1 MTAMPESTVTCVK
14 LDDAGLHLSRAV
26 GESGYT
32 KFKRSFGRGILLAAP
47 YLMKGLSVAGT
58 IAMFLVGGGILTHG
72 IPAVHH
78 WIETVSASLG
88 GVIGTV
94 APTLFDSVFGVLA
107 GAVVLLVVKLITRIR
122 K

>member
-1 MTAMPESTVTCVK
+1 MVIVVP
-14 LDDAGLHLSRAV
+14 
-26 GESGYT
+26 
-32 KFKRSFGRGILLAAP
+32 LATN
-47 YLMKGLSVAGT
+47 MSVAGT

-72 IPAVHH
+72 IPPVHH

-94 APTLFDSVFGVLA
+94 APTLFDGVFGVLA
-107 GAVVLLVVKLITRIR
+107 GAVVLAAVTLINRIR

>member
-1 MTAMPESTVTCVK
+1 M
-14 LDDAGLHLSRAV
+14 SRAV

-32 KFKRSFGRGILLAAP
+32 KFKRSFGSGILRAAP

-88 GVIGTV
+88 GVIAVV
-94 APTLFDSVFGVLA
+94 APTLLDGVFGVLA
-107 GAVVLLVVKLITRIR
+107 GAVVLAAVTLINRIR